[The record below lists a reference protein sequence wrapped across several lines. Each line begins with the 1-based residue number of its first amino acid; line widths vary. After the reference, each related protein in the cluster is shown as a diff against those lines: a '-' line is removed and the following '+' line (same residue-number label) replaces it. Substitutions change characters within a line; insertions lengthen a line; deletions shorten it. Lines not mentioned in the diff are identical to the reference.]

1 MDLKEI
7 NVFLNSLIE
16 VFDIKVFYIGY
27 IIVFSILDKFW
38 LYKWI
43 VVLNLNLVLWVY
55 GIDV

>member
-38 LYKWI
+38 LYKRI

>member
-43 VVLNLNLVLWVY
+43 VF
-55 GIDV
+55 